1 MARQAAAKGAQLKKQ
16 EAEKGK
22 EAPAILFTG
31 FPGFIGMRL
40 VPRILEQQPE
50 ARLVCLVQEKFLPL
64 AEGAVRTIEEQHPHA
79 RGRVFL
85 VTGDITA
92 QGLGVEAKQAREL
105 RRSLRQAW
113 HLAAVYDLAVARDVG
128 RRINVEGTK
137 NVLEFLEDAP
147 HFERL
152 QYVST
157 AYVSGTARGTFRE
170 TDLDVGQ
177 GFKNHYEE
185 TKFQAEVEV
194 VRSRLPRTIYRPG
207 VVVGDSKTGET
218 GKFDGPYHV
227 LRLMEKLPSPGIFF
241 RIGLG
246 FGTVNIVP
254 VDFVVE
260 ALSALSASPAALGK
274 TYHLCD
280 PQPHTP
286 GELAEMF
293 ADTIGRKFLYL
304 PVPMGVAKAFFAPK
318 PVQRFFGM
326 PLQALDYFDDP
337 VRHDATQATKDLG
350 ELGVECP
357 RLADYVP
364 RLVAFY
370 KAHREEVRREAMV

>member
-1 MARQAAAKGAQLKKQ
+1 MKK
-16 EAEKGK
+16 EEPSRDA

-40 VPRILEQQPE
+40 LPRILELQPR
-50 ARLVCLVQEKFLPL
+50 ARLECLVQEKFLG
-64 AEGAVRTIEEQHPHA
+64 AARGAVEALEAKHPHA
-79 RGRVFL
+79 KGRIGL
-85 VTGDITA
+85 VTGDITVE
-92 QGLGVEAKQAREL
+92 GLGIEARRAREL
-105 RRSLRQAW
+105 RRSLTQAW

-137 NVLEFLEDAP
+137 NVLEFVSHAP

-157 AYVSGTARGTFRE
+157 AYVSGAARGTFRE

-194 VRSRLPRTIYRPG
+194 VRSKVPHTTYRPG
-207 VVVGDSKTGET
+207 IVVGDSRTGET
-218 GKFDGPYHV
+218 AKFDGPYFV
-227 LRLMEKLPSPGIFF
+227 LRVMEKMPSPGIFF

-260 ALSALSASPAALGK
+260 SLAALSAAPGSLGR

-280 PQPHTP
+280 PQPHSP

-293 ADTIGRKFLYL
+293 AEAIGKTFAYV
-304 PVPMGVAKAFFAPK
+304 PVPMAVAKAFFAPK

-337 VRHDATQATKDLG
+337 VRHDTTQATQDLG
-350 ELGVECP
+350 ELGIECP
-357 RLADYVP
+357 RLADYMP

-370 KAHREEVRREAMV
+370 RSHRETVRREAMI

>member
-1 MARQAAAKGAQLKKQ
+1 MKKSEAIGGA
-16 EAEKGK
+16 

-40 VPRILEQQPE
+40 LPRILELQPK
-50 ARLVCLVQEKFLPL
+50 ARLECLVQEKFLG
-64 AEGAVRTIEEQHPHA
+64 AARGAVEALEAKHPHA
-79 RGRVFL
+79 KGRIGL
-85 VTGDITA
+85 VPGDITVE
-92 QGLGVEAKQAREL
+92 GLGVETRRAREL
-105 RRSLRQAW
+105 RRSLTQAW

-137 NVLEFLEDAP
+137 NVLEFVSHAP

-157 AYVSGTARGTFRE
+157 AYVSGAARGTFRE

-194 VRSRLPRTIYRPG
+194 VRSKVPYTTYRPG
-207 VVVGDSKTGET
+207 VVVGDSRTGET
-218 GKFDGPYHV
+218 AKFDGPYFV
-227 LRLMEKLPSPGIFF
+227 LRVMEKMPSPGVFF

-246 FGTVNIVP
+246 FGTVNVVP

-260 ALSALSASPAALGK
+260 SMAALSAAPGSRGK

-280 PQPHTP
+280 PQPHSP

-293 ADTIGRKFLYL
+293 AEAIGKTFAYV
-304 PVPMGVAKAFFAPK
+304 PVPMAVAKAFFTPK

-337 VRHDATQATKDLG
+337 VRHDTTQATQDLG
-350 ELGVECP
+350 ELGIECP
-357 RLADYVP
+357 RLADYLP

-370 KAHREEVRREAMV
+370 RSHRETVRREAMI

>member
-1 MARQAAAKGAQLKKQ
+1 MARTTKGTRKMKK
-16 EAEKGK
+16 AEGEPGP
-22 EAPAILFTG
+22 EAPVILFTG

-40 VPRILEQQPE
+40 VPRILELAPE
-50 ARLVCLVQEKFLPL
+50 ARLECLVQEKFRDL
-64 AEGAVRTIEEQHPHA
+64 AVRSVETIEASHRHA
-79 RGRVFL
+79 RGRIGL
-85 VTGDITA
+85 VAGDITVE
-92 QGLGVEAKQAREL
+92 GLGIEAKRAREL
-105 RRSLRQAW
+105 RRALRQCW

-137 NVLEFLEDAP
+137 NVLEFVRGAP
-147 HFERL
+147 RFERL

-157 AYVSGTARGTFRE
+157 AYVSGSHRGTFRE

-194 VRSRLPRTIYRPG
+194 VRSKIPCTVYRPG
-207 VVVGDSKTGET
+207 VVVGDSMTGET

-227 LRLMEKLPSPGIFF
+227 LRLMEKLPSPGVFV

-254 VDFVVE
+254 VDFVVDSLA
-260 ALSALSASPAALGK
+260 ALSAAPSSLGK

-280 PQPHTP
+280 PQPQSP

-293 ADTIGRKFLYL
+293 AEAIGKHFVYV
-304 PVPMGVAKAFFAPK
+304 PVPMAVAKAFFAPK

-337 VRHDATQATKDLG
+337 VRHDTTQATRDLA
-350 ELGVECP
+350 ELGIECP
-357 RLADYVP
+357 RLADYLP
-364 RLVAFY
+364 RLVGFY
-370 KAHREEVRREAMV
+370 RAHRDEVRREAMV

>member
-1 MARQAAAKGAQLKKQ
+1 M
-16 EAEKGK
+16 GK
-22 EAPAILFTG
+22 EEPEAPTILLTG
-31 FPGFIGMRL
+31 FPGFIGTKL
-40 VPRILEQQPE
+40 VPRILERQPR
-50 ARLVCLVQEKFLPL
+50 ARVECLVQEKFVD
-64 AEGAVRTIEEQHPHA
+64 AARGAVAALEAEHPRA
-79 RGRVFL
+79 RGRIGL

-92 QGLGVEAKQAREL
+92 RALGIEAKQAREL
-105 RRSLRQAW
+105 RRSLVQAW

-137 NVLEFLEDAP
+137 NVLEFIAP
-147 HFERL
+147 AKGLERL

-194 VRSRLPRTIYRPG
+194 VRSKVPCTIYRPG
-207 VVVGDSKTGET
+207 IVVGDSRTGET
-218 GKFDGPYHV
+218 AKFDGPYFV
-227 LRLMEKLPSPGIFF
+227 LRMMERLPSPGIFF

-246 FGTVNIVP
+246 FGTVNVVP

-260 ALSALSASPAALGK
+260 SMAALSAAPGSLGK

-280 PQPHTP
+280 PQPHSP

-293 ADTIGRKFLYL
+293 AEAIGKSFAFV
-304 PVPMGVAKAFFAPK
+304 PVPLAVAKAVFAPR

-326 PLQALDYFDDP
+326 PVQALDYFDDP
-337 VRHDATQATKDLG
+337 VRHDTGQATKDLG
-350 ELGVECP
+350 ALGIECP
-357 RLADYVP
+357 RLADYLP
-364 RLVAFY
+364 RLVSFY
-370 KAHREEVRREAMV
+370 TTHRETVRREAMV

>member
-1 MARQAAAKGAQLKKQ
+1 MKK
-16 EAEKGK
+16 EEGEKGS
-22 EAPAILFTG
+22 EAPVILFTG

-40 VPRILEQQPE
+40 VPRILELAPD
-50 ARLVCLVQEKFLPL
+50 ARLECLVQEKFLDF
-64 AEGAVRTIEEQHPHA
+64 ARRSVEAIEERHRHA
-79 RGRVFL
+79 RGRIGL

-92 QGLGVEAKQAREL
+92 QGLGIEAKRAREL
-105 RRSLRQAW
+105 RRCLKQCW

-137 NVLEFLEDAP
+137 NVLDFVGGAP
-147 HFERL
+147 QFERL

-157 AYVSGTARGTFRE
+157 AYVSGTHRGTFRE

-194 VRSRLPRTIYRPG
+194 VRARLPGTVYRPG
-207 VVVGDSKTGET
+207 VVVGDSRTGET

-260 ALSALSASPAALGK
+260 SMAALSSAPASLGK

-280 PQPHTP
+280 PQPHSP

-293 ADTIGRKFLYL
+293 AEAIGKSFLYV
-304 PVPMGVAKAFFAPK
+304 PVPMAVAKTFFAPK
-318 PVQRFFGM
+318 PVQRVFGM

-337 VRHDATQATKDLG
+337 VRHDTAQATKDLA
-350 ELGVECP
+350 ELGIECP
-357 RLADYVP
+357 RLADYMP

-370 KAHREEVRREAMV
+370 RAHREEVRREAMV

>member
-1 MARQAAAKGAQLKKQ
+1 MARIAKGTKKMKK
-16 EAEKGK
+16 EEGETGP
-22 EAPAILFTG
+22 EAPVILFTG

-40 VPRILEQQPE
+40 VPGILARAPE
-50 ARLVCLVQEKFLPL
+50 ARLECLVQEKFLDL
-64 AEGAVRTIEEQHPHA
+64 ARRSVEEIESNYRDT
-79 RGRVFL
+79 RGRIDL
-85 VTGDITA
+85 VAGDITV
-92 QGLGVEAKQAREL
+92 QGLGIEAKRARAL
-105 RRSLRQAW
+105 RRGLRQCW

-137 NVLEFLEDAP
+137 NVLEFVGEAP
-147 HFERL
+147 RLERL

-157 AYVSGTARGTFRE
+157 AYVSGSHRGTFRE

-194 VRSRLPRTIYRPG
+194 VRAKLPHTVYRPG

-227 LRLMEKLPSPGIFF
+227 LRLMEKLPSPGVFF

-260 ALSALSASPAALGK
+260 SLAALASSPSSLGK

-280 PQPHTP
+280 PQPHSP
-286 GELAEMF
+286 VELAEMF
-293 ADTIGRKFLYL
+293 AEAVGKSFVYL
-304 PVPMGVAKAFFAPK
+304 PVPMAVAKAFFAPK

-326 PLQALDYFDDP
+326 PVQALDYFDDP
-337 VRHDATQATKDLG
+337 VRHDTTQATTDLA
-350 ELGVECP
+350 ELGIECP
-357 RLADYVP
+357 RLADYIP

-370 KAHREEVRREAMV
+370 RAHRADVRREAMV

>member
-1 MARQAAAKGAQLKKQ
+1 MKKD
-16 EAEKGK
+16 EAE
-22 EAPAILFTG
+22 APTILLTG

-40 VPRILEQQPE
+40 LPRILALHSES
-50 ARLVCLVQEKFLPL
+50 RLECLVQEKFMD
-64 AEGAVRTIEEQHPHA
+64 AARAAVGTLEATHPHA
-79 RGRVFL
+79 RGRIDL
-85 VTGDITA
+85 VAGDITV
-92 QGLGVEAKQAREL
+92 QGLGIEAHRAREL
-105 RRSLRQAW
+105 RRTLAQAW

-137 NVLEFLEDAP
+137 NVLEFVGQARR
-147 HFERL
+147 FERL

-157 AYVSGTARGTFRE
+157 AYVSGAARGTFRE

-194 VRSRLPRTIYRPG
+194 VRSRVPRTIYRPG
-207 VVVGDSKTGET
+207 VVVGDSTTGET
-218 GKFDGPYHV
+218 AKFDGPYFI
-227 LRLMEKLPSPGIFF
+227 LRVMEKMPSPGIFF

-246 FGTVNIVP
+246 FGTVNVVP

-260 ALSALSASPAALGK
+260 SMAALSAAPGSLGR

-280 PQPHTP
+280 PQPHSP
-286 GELAEMF
+286 RELAEMF
-293 ADTIGRKFLYL
+293 AEAIGKTFAYV
-304 PVPMGVAKAFFAPK
+304 PVPMAVAKAFFAPK

-337 VRHDATQATKDLG
+337 VRHDTAQATQDLG
-350 ELGVECP
+350 ELGIECP
-357 RLADYVP
+357 RLADYLP

-370 KAHREEVRREAMV
+370 RSHRETVRREAMT

>member
-1 MARQAAAKGAQLKKQ
+1 MKKDD
-16 EAEKGK
+16 G
-22 EAPAILFTG
+22 EAPTILFTG

-40 VPRILEQQPE
+40 LPRLLELRPE
-50 ARLVCLVQEKFLPL
+50 SRLECLVQEKFLGS
-64 AEGAVRTIEEQHPHA
+64 ARDAVAALEATHPHA
-79 RGRVFL
+79 KGRIDL
-85 VTGDITA
+85 VTGDITL
-92 QGLGVEAKQAREL
+92 QGLGLEAKRAKEL
-105 RRSLRQAW
+105 RRSLVQAW

-137 NVLEFLEDAP
+137 NVIDFVAQARPL
-147 HFERL
+147 ERL

-194 VRSRLPRTIYRPG
+194 ARSKVPCTVYRPG
-207 VVVGDSKTGET
+207 VVVGDSRTGET
-218 GKFDGPYHV
+218 AKFDGPYFV
-227 LRLMEKLPSPGIFF
+227 LRAMEKMPSPGVFF

-246 FGTVNIVP
+246 FGTVNLVP

-260 ALSALSASPAALGK
+260 AMAALSAAPGSLGK

-280 PQPHTP
+280 PHPHSP

-293 ADTIGRKFLYL
+293 AEAIGKSFAYL
-304 PVPMGVAKAFFAPK
+304 PVPMAVAKAFFAPK

-326 PLQALDYFDDP
+326 PVQALDYFDDP
-337 VRHDATQATKDLG
+337 VRHDTTQATQDLG
-350 ELGVECP
+350 GLGIECP
-357 RLADYVP
+357 RLTDYLP

-370 KAHREEVRREAMV
+370 RTHREGVRREAMV